1 MEILYI
7 PIEVLDKMALWLSQQ
22 QNEDGAFIETAEN
35 YYDRNFWVNT
45 LCHVLS
51 FFFSKS
57 CLDFLSMNAVDL
69 KSFEEQLNAVSIFLN
84 V

>member
-45 LCHVLS
+45 LSCFIL
-51 FFFSKS
+51 FSQN
-57 CLDFLSMNAVDL
+57 LAL
-69 KSFEEQLNAVSIFLN
+69 IFSA
-84 V
+84 